1 MWYAEDLALIAE
13 NEQELLQKLKRW
25 KDAMEEKG
33 LRVNVA
39 KLTAAQREL
48 L

>member
-39 KLTAAQREL
+39 KTNCCST
-48 L
+48 